1 MNAGEWPQLSAL
13 LAKAWSRRGGGSA
26 AERPGGGV
34 ERQGQVGSGSSSSHG
49 AAPPGAQ
56 GGMPQGSIAL
66 PGNLQSHHGET
77 SEQQRCDTESFLAA
91 VAGQG
96 VLTSSC
102 SSWPASH
109 VACNAHAP
117 ASHVRNVCGEG
128 SASAAHVGGGGG
140 GSGLGLS
147 VSSGMGEQ
155 GPLSPSRGPLPGY
168 EQVRVNP

>member
-1 MNAGEWPQLSAL
+1 
-13 LAKAWSRRGGGSA
+13 
-26 AERPGGGV
+26 
-34 ERQGQVGSGSSSSHG
+34 
-49 AAPPGAQ
+49 
-56 GGMPQGSIAL
+56 MPQGSIAL

-117 ASHVRNVCGEG
+117 ASHVRNPNPNPLASPHPNSISRPHPHPHPNQVRNVCGEG
-128 SASAAHVGGGGG
+128 SAPAAHVGGGGG

-147 VSSGMGEQ
+147 VSGGMGDQ